1 MQTQSLTSP
10 SRSPSP
16 TLSDSALL
24 DSLEDDPNFDL
35 AAHRE
40 RRMDELKAQIGQIKT
55 LQESEYGRVVTYG
68 EEKKL
73 IERMS

>member
-1 MQTQSLTSP
+1 M
-10 SRSPSP
+10 
-16 TLSDSALL
+16 SDSALL

-40 RRMDELKAQIGQIKT
+40 RRMDELKAQIGQVKT

>member
-1 MQTQSLTSP
+1 
-10 SRSPSP
+10 
-16 TLSDSALL
+16 LSDSALL

-40 RRMDELKAQIGQIKT
+40 RRMDELKAQIGQVKT

>member
-1 MQTQSLTSP
+1 M
-10 SRSPSP
+10 
-16 TLSDSALL
+16 SDSALL

>member
-1 MQTQSLTSP
+1 
-10 SRSPSP
+10 
-16 TLSDSALL
+16 
-24 DSLEDDPNFDL
+24 
-35 AAHRE
+35 
-40 RRMDELKAQIGQIKT
+40 MDELKAQIGQVKT